1 MTQSRFGWLRRAWD
15 FFTGYRD
22 IAPASPPPPASLGH
36 TAFPPNVT
44 PLGED
49 AALYGDGVRGPTVLD
64 AAFYGIGAAGLAVL
78 SVEQFEDAP
87 QANQEALLRVRVSN
101 VGPETQDFGQVMLYW
116 HDGIGCDN
124 APIARQ
130 RALAI
135 PPMPAGGSA
144 VFTTRLHVPLTVEG
158 EVAALLVPMDGDGE
172 PWEPKAERLV
182 LRRFVAGVGAPMMLE
197 AA

>member
-1 MTQSRFGWLRRAWD
+1 MTRYRFGWLRRAWD
-15 FFTGYRD
+15 FFTGYREA
-22 IAPASPPPPASLGH
+22 IQAPPSPPGGQRS
-36 TAFPPNVT
+36 FPPT
-44 PLGED
+44 AATLGED
-49 AALYGDGVRGPTVLD
+49 AALYAGGARGPTVLD

-87 QANQEALLRVRVSN
+87 QANHEALLRVRVSN

-116 HDGIGCDN
+116 HDGVGCDN
-124 APIARQ
+124 PPIARQ

-158 EVAALLVPMDGDGE
+158 EVSALLVPMDGDGE

-182 LRRFVAGVGAPMMLE
+182 MRRCVAGAGLPAMLE